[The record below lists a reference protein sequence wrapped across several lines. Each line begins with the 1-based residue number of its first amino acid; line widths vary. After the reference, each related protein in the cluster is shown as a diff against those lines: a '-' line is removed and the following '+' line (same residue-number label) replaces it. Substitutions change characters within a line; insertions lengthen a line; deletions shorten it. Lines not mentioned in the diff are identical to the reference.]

1 MYYVT
6 MKSTK
11 IGIHQCYLAFIF
23 GKGDTDLKGGSLDER
38 AKDWFSVTKDGP
50 CSHFIYILGNQ
61 QSEMEWWTNQHG
73 IWV

>member
-11 IGIHQCYLAFIF
+11 IGIHHDLASIF

-38 AKDWFSVTKDGP
+38 AKDWFSLTKDSP
-50 CSHFIYILGNQ
+50 CSHFIYILGN
-61 QSEMEWWTNQHG
+61 
-73 IWV
+73 